1 MEWCVF
7 DRRLMHIHGGG
18 AVCSSTAAGAETTT
32 GQSVIVSLRLVPP
45 PLTSYME
52 IHTDSSL
59 SFYGQASI
67 LAAHGDLA
75 LIYGVVVVKGARP
88 GDYPGNFLLYK
99 ASPACPS
106 LRLLTSPGKPW
117 RGRAK
122 FTGVLH
128 LNGGGGGD
136 GDDFVVAHLQGLV
149 GAEGEEVAEL
159 FRYSSG
165 SGEWELLRID
175 MPGDADR
182 GFYPLSWYTDTV
194 FSDGSFMYWADYHQG
209 LLSCDVSA
217 EHPRLQFIKFPGIET
232 KIDFDEG
239 RGLPEILRTVSISRG
254 RMWFVDV
261 DDGRF
266 RSRWSSLCSPSVTM
280 WSREG
285 TEWVQ
290 EHAMDLGELWSSA
303 KYRQSCLPRTVPEF
317 PVLDMEENGL
327 VHFIVRESDDSTD
340 HWIATIDMN
349 TATLKSHRQYINQIE
364 TMHLGYNTAN
374 MFWDSALLSS
384 QLCRCLNIPAG
395 N

>member
-1 MEWCVF
+1 
-7 DRRLMHIHGGG
+7 MHIHGG
-18 AVCSSTAAGAETTT
+18 AVPCSSTAAAGAETTT
-32 GQSVIVSLRLVPP
+32 GQSVTVSLRLVPP

-52 IHTDSSL
+52 IHTADSSSSSSSL
-59 SFYGQASI
+59 SFYGQPSI

-75 LIYGVVVVKGARP
+75 LIYGVIALKRARP
-88 GDYPGNFLLYK
+88 GDYPGNFFLYK

-106 LRLLTSPGKPW
+106 LRLLPSPGKGW
-117 RGRAK
+117 LGRAK

-128 LNGGGGGD
+128 LHGNGGG
-136 GDDFVVAHLQGLV
+136 DDEFVLAHLQGLV
-149 GAEGEEVAEL
+149 GGEGEEVAEL

-175 MPGDADR
+175 TPGDAGN
-182 GFYPLSWYTDTV
+182 GFYPQSWYTDTV
-194 FSDGSFMYWADYHQG
+194 FSHGSFMYWADYHQG
-209 LLSCDVSA
+209 LLSCDICA
-217 EHPRLQFIKFPGIET
+217 EHPRLQFIKFPGIQT

-239 RGLPEILRTVSISRG
+239 RGLPEILRTVCIGSSG
-254 RMWFVDV
+254 RMWFIDV

-280 WSREG
+280 WSREA

-290 EHAMDLGELWSSA
+290 EHTLDLSELWSSA

-317 PVLDMEENGL
+317 PVLDMEENGF
-327 VHFIVRESDDSTD
+327 VHFIVREPNDSTED
-340 HWIATIDMN
+340 WIATIDMN
-349 TATLKSHRQYINQIE
+349 TSTLKTHEKYLNQIE
-364 TMHLGYNTAN
+364 TLHLGYDTTN

-384 QLCRCLNIPAG
+384 QLCRCLNLPAG

>member
-1 MEWCVF
+1 MEWCIF
-7 DRRLMHIHGGG
+7 DRRLMHIHGGSPF
-18 AVCSSTAAGAETTT
+18 CSSTAAGAETST
-32 GQSVIVSLRLVPP
+32 GQTVIVSLRFLPP

-75 LIYGVVVVKGARP
+75 LIYGVVAVKGARP
-88 GDYPGNFLLYK
+88 GDYPGNFFLYR
-99 ASPACPS
+99 ASPASPS
-106 LRLLTSPGKPW
+106 LRRLPSPGKPW

-128 LNGGGGGD
+128 LHDGGGD
-136 GDDFVVAHLQGLV
+136 DDFVVAHLQGLE

-159 FRYSSG
+159 FRFSSG

-182 GFYPLSWYTDTV
+182 DFYPQSWYTDTV

-209 LLSCDVSA
+209 LLSCDISA
-217 EHPRLQFIKFPGIET
+217 DHPRLQFVKFPGIET

-239 RGLPEILRTVSISRG
+239 RVLPEILRTVCISRG

-266 RSRWSSLCSPSVTM
+266 RSRWSSMCSPSVTV
-280 WSREG
+280 WSWEG

-290 EHAMDLGELWSSA
+290 EHTMDLGELWSSA
-303 KYRQSCLPRTVPEF
+303 KYRNSYLPRTVPEF

-327 VHFIVRESDDSTD
+327 VHFIVRESDDSTE
-340 HWIATIDMN
+340 HWIATIDMS
-349 TATLKSHRQYINQIE
+349 TATLKSHRKYLNQIE
-364 TMHLGYNTAN
+364 TLHLGYDTTN
-374 MFWDSALLSS
+374 MFWDSAHLSS
-384 QLCRCLNIPAG
+384 QLCRCLNIPAR